1 LIKKYLVL
9 IFHNLRSGLGQG
21 GGSSGSAPALYHSL
35 SRAPADRNDDIKS
48 DKRKI
53 PPPPRDSSGEDAP
66 SPRATTTTTYI
77 ATYRH
82 LVSTTGHAPECNSGH
97 TYASV
102 PDVVSTSMIGPAA
115 TNQNASSSSSLPQ
128 DDDTG
133 NCGVALLEDANAG
146 KQFENGSVKSVTASP
161 RVTKTGFIRN
171 SGARYSLMGSRRWK
185 SEDWDSEENLLSTL
199 ALKLR
204 RKQSRPE
211 ITEL

>member
-1 LIKKYLVL
+1 MIKKDSFI

-21 GGSSGSAPALYHSL
+21 GGSSGSAPALYHIL
-35 SRAPADRNDDIKS
+35 SRSPADRNDDIKS

-53 PPPPRDSSGEDAP
+53 PPPPRDGSGEDTP
-66 SPRATTTTTYI
+66 SPRATTTTYI

-82 LVSTTGHAPECNSGH
+82 LVSTGHAPECNSSH

-128 DDDTG
+128 DDDTT
-133 NCGVALLEDANAG
+133 NCGAALLEDANAG
-146 KQFENGSVKSVTASP
+146 KKFENGSVKSVTASP